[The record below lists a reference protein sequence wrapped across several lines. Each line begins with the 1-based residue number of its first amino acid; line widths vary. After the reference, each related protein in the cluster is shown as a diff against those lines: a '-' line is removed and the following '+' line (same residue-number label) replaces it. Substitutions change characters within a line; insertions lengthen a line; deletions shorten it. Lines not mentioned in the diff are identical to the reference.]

1 MAGTTESTDAAKAR
15 LRELLQVHPDECAIT
30 PFIVKT
36 GSPAEVVVAFAK
48 EHQMDLI
55 VMGRRA
61 WAEDSPPMWRTAYAI
76 VTQAACPVLSM
87 QSATALEAEPTTSP

>member
-1 MAGTTESTDAAKAR
+1 MRRMLGFGNFSKHIRTCGQS
-15 LRELLQVHPDECAIT
+15 C
-30 PFIVKT
+30 PFIVKA
-36 GSPAEVVVAFAK
+36 GAPAEVVVVFAK

-87 QSATALEAEPTTSP
+87 KSAAALDPVLLGERVA